1 MKNIYKLLFIICL
14 GTASI
19 GNSTPTGTQFSLSPF
34 QTVID
39 EKVAKMTEVLSL
51 TKEQQTQ

>member
-51 TKEQQTQ
+51 TKEQHTQ